1 MDLGIYL
8 STKKKLVVWI
18 IGPVL
23 FLSVLFL
30 PVFIYFKSINNN
42 LSEKKFMLE
51 SMPTIIEKITMA
63 QSTVKSYQ
71 SNASKA
77 ELIEWVNSQLNYIAN
92 DSGFV
97 IDSLI
102 VKKDNSKNAEEA
114 ITVYEISIK
123 GKGEL
128 DKIVSFFNKSQSMMP
143 LLTLDSMQLR
153 TVGQASERIYD
164 TQLSFAYN
172 NLS

>member
-8 STKKKLVVWI
+8 STKKKLVFWI

-23 FLSVLFL
+23 FLSILFL

-71 SNASKA
+71 SNTSKA
-77 ELIEWVNSQLNYIAN
+77 ELIEWLNSQLNYIAN
-92 DSGFV
+92 NSGFV

-102 VKKDNSKNAEEA
+102 VKKDNPKSTEEA
-114 ITVYEISIK
+114 IAVYEVSIK
-123 GKGEL
+123 GKGGL
-128 DKIVSFFNKSQSMMP
+128 DKIISFFNNSQSSMP
-143 LLTLDSMQLR
+143 LLTLDNVQLR
-153 TVGQASERIYD
+153 TIGQTSERIYNA
-164 TQLSFAYN
+164 QLSFSYN